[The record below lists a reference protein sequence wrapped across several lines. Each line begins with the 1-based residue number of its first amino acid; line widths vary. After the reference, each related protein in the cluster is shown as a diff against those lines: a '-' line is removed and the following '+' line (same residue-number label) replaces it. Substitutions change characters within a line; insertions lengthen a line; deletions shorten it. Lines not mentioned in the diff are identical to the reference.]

1 MFTEKNLKLIPV
13 AVHSKEYTCG
23 LSFAGIEG
31 SNPTADMEVR
41 LLKILCVGRVEAFAM
56 SR

>member
-23 LSFAGIEG
+23 LSLAGIEG